1 MPSQPNS
8 FPPAPL
14 NIHPRP
20 SLTSNFPTIP
30 WSSFGATT
38 CIRNRIEPGDEDRD
52 RFRFYG
58 ILLVT
63 SNHQRWIRDKG
74 GVGGGGQ
81 VGRCLKESIE
91 YNLCPPCRCAARQAT
106 PCTWPGCTWARCS
119 TSRCCTPG
127 CGHGGDEGGGG
138 GDVDGGDNDEYRHA
152 VPSPVVANSWLITLI
167 SFSFSHSISCFCL
180 PQPWRSKRVGWKNGA
195 FPK

>member
-1 MPSQPNS
+1 MNLVIVNIAMNCIHFLILVKRNCKYEVTIFPFTYPSLAPTQHFHPS
-8 FPPAPL
+8 HALPTQLFPPAPL

-74 GVGGGGQ
+74 GVGGRGA
-81 VGRCLKESIE
+81 S
-91 YNLCPPCRCAARQAT
+91 
-106 PCTWPGCTWARCS
+106 WAI
-119 TSRCCTPG
+119 P
-127 CGHGGDEGGGG
+127 
-138 GDVDGGDNDEYRHA
+138 
-152 VPSPVVANSWLITLI
+152 
-167 SFSFSHSISCFCL
+167 
-180 PQPWRSKRVGWKNGA
+180 KRIY
-195 FPK
+195 